1 MKITRINH
9 AALNVPAGVEDMERF
24 YTGLLG
30 IPTVPRD
37 IPPEFAARIPGFW
50 LQLGETQLHVIQAE
64 LKGVAREPT
73 GRHIAFYVED
83 LEAAV
88 ATLAAEGVAHDRFG
102 GVVFLADPGG
112 NTIELQQ
119 DPRLAGA

>member
-37 IPPEFAARIPGFW
+37 IPPEFAARMPM
-50 LQLGETQLHVIQAE
+50 T
-64 LKGVAREPT
+64 LKCVLLSTRYRQKPAMVMTKR
-73 GRHIAFYVED
+73 
-83 LEAAV
+83 
-88 ATLAAEGVAHDRFG
+88 
-102 GVVFLADPGG
+102 
-112 NTIELQQ
+112 
-119 DPRLAGA
+119 

>member
-37 IPPEFAARIPGFW
+37 IRPSLRRASRDSGCSS
-50 LQLGETQLHVIQAE
+50 
-64 LKGVAREPT
+64 
-73 GRHIAFYVED
+73 GRRSC
-83 LEAAV
+83 
-88 ATLAAEGVAHDRFG
+88 T
-102 GVVFLADPGG
+102 
-112 NTIELQQ
+112 
-119 DPRLAGA
+119 